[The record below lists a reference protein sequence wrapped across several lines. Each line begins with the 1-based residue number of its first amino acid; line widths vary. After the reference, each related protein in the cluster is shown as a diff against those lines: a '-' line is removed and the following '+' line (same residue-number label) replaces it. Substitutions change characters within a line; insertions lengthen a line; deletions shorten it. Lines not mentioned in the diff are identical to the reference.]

1 MLSDRI
7 ERLGMN
13 PFGMASDRHR
23 GPVCGGVSG
32 RRALRHLLAGGLMGE
47 AGMPGLGGRGFRAS
61 RILGAGDLQ
70 LIVLALLAEKPRHG
84 YEIMKALQEHS
95 HGFYAPSPGMIY
107 PALTYL
113 EEIGHAE
120 ATAEGAKKLYRIT
133 PAGEA
138 HLAANRVTVD
148 AMLAELARMGARMAE
163 AREYFSRTREEADP
177 VPFREARRN
186 LKRALAEKANAGP
199 EEQQRIVEILLRAA
213 REIRGQ

>member
-1 MLSDRI
+1 MFRHFRGHRHEHRHARHGWHGWHGRHGLFVR
-7 ERLGMN
+7 RAGRGR
-13 PFGMASDRHR
+13 PFGQ
-23 GPVCGGVSG
+23 
-32 RRALRHLLAGGLMGE
+32 
-47 AGMPGLGGRGFRAS
+47 
-61 RILGAGDLQ
+61 GDLRFVALK
-70 LIVLALLAEKPRHG
+70 LIAEKPRHG

-177 VPFREARRN
+177 APFREARRN